1 MIRIRMA
8 GGVKLPDKMDPRLLK
23 AAEEA
28 IPSSPNVT
36 IYEGISNRTMLV
48 PRLPS
53 TLQ

>member
-36 IYEGISNRTMLV
+36 VYEGIASRTGPS

>member
-1 MIRIRMA
+1 MLRIRMA
-8 GGVKLPDKMDPRLLK
+8 GGVRLPDKMDPRLLK

-36 IYEGISNRTMLV
+36 MYEGISNLV
-48 PRLPS
+48 GLTPRLPS

>member
-1 MIRIRMA
+1 MA

-28 IPSSPNVT
+28 IPNRPNVT
-36 IYEGISNRTMLV
+36 LFSGLANLTGIT

>member
-1 MIRIRMA
+1 MA
-8 GGVKLPDKMDPRLLK
+8 GAAKLPDKMDPRLLK

-36 IYEGISNRTMLV
+36 IYSGISSRTMMT